1 MPEDEFRETVGNG
14 GRMFYAGLPVYETR
28 KRMFLASKVACAGI
42 VLLLLTTGISGT
54 RPTPITSRPD
64 LGNEVPALADPK
76 DVNKVQQI
84 LQDEERYRGKVD
96 GVLGLRT
103 RASIR
108 GFQKAENLPVTGE
121 LDVQTADKLA
131 ERIAATYMGKQV
143 EITVREEKGYETP
156 LDKPSAGIKGSNRA
170 RRTSKTPGMSVKKS
184 APTVPPA

>member
-1 MPEDEFRETVGNG
+1 MPEDEFRETVGNC

-76 DVNKVQQI
+76 DVNKMQQI
-84 LQDEERYRGKVD
+84 LQDEGRYRGKVD

-121 LDVQTADKLA
+121 LDVQTADKLGVRP
-131 ERIAATYMGKQV
+131 E
-143 EITVREEKGYETP
+143 VREEKGYETP

-170 RRTSKTPGMSVKKS
+170 RRTSKTPRMSVKKS